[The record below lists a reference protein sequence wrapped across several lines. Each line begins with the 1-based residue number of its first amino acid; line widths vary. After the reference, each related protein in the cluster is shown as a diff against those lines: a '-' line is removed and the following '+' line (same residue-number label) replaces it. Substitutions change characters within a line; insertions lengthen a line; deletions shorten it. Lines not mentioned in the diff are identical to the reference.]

1 MIGMD
6 RAFRIVELLT
16 AKNAEE
22 IAYIRGKHAGL
33 DRGRKQA
40 VVVFIIAIILM
51 KLFEVL

>member
-6 RAFRIVELLT
+6 RAFRIVELIN
-16 AKNAEE
+16 AKSAEE

-40 VVVFIIAIILM
+40 VVVFIIAIVLM
-51 KLFEVL
+51 KLFEAL

>member
-1 MIGMD
+1 MPDME
-6 RAFRIVELLT
+6 RAIRIVELV
-16 AKNAEE
+16 AAESAEE